1 MQSNPSRSAARSPAA
16 GWVHWL
22 FPSVADLILIA
33 LLISLSC
40 GAFSP
45 RLLGDAG
52 IGWHIRNGEQMFH
65 THAITRIDSFSSTMS
80 GQPWYAWEWL
90 YDLLIAGIHHWMGLN
105 GVVFFT
111 ALVIA
116 MTFAM
121 TFRISLACGAN
132 LFVVVFLLGLSMGA
146 AAIHLFAR
154 PHILSWPLV
163 VIWFQLL
170 RSWEIAA
177 APGKDRSL
185 FWLPVLMLLWVNL
198 HGGFITGFVLLGLFL
213 TSGFI
218 RYSTASERGR
228 RLVAGKRFAHLV
240 KVTAL
245 CSLATFVNPYGYNL
259 HVHIYQYLSNRFLM
273 NHIQE
278 FLSPNFHGVGEQC
291 FAVLLVITI
300 IALAVAREKPRL
312 SELLVILFAAAGGLY
327 ASRNLPV
334 SSLLLTLTVAPIL
347 SFAVAGARANA
358 DLAAWLRNLLS
369 RGESFASRMT
379 RMETS
384 MRGHLWPGAVVLL
397 GLVICLHG
405 GKLGSRRLLDAHFS
419 ATRFPVQATDRIVQ
433 IGLREPVFCPDYWGG
448 YLIYRLYPQD
458 KVVVDDRHDL
468 YGEPFFKNYLKAV
481 LVEPGWE
488 QVLKDDH
495 ANWVLV
501 PAESTLANILRQ
513 TPPWSTVYED
523 RMAVLF
529 HRNAE

>member
-1 MQSNPSRSAARSPAA
+1 VQSNPSRSAARSPAA
-16 GWVHWL
+16 GGVHWL

-52 IGWHIRNGEQMFH
+52 IGWHIRNGEQMFQAR
-65 THAITRIDSFSSTMS
+65 AIPRTDSFSSTMS

-111 ALVIA
+111 AVVIA
-116 MTFAM
+116 MTFAL
-121 TFRISLACGAN
+121 TFRLTLARGAN
-132 LFVVVFLLGLSMGA
+132 LFVVLFLLGLSMGA

-154 PHILSWPLV
+154 PHVLSWPLAL
-163 VIWFQLL
+163 IWFQLL

-185 FWLPVLMLLWVNL
+185 LWLPVLMLFWVNL
-198 HGGFITGFVLLGLFL
+198 HGGFLTGFALLGLFL
-213 TSGFI
+213 TSSFI
-218 RYSTASERGR
+218 RYLTASQRGW
-228 RLVAGKRFAHLV
+228 RLVAGKRFKYLA
-240 KVTAL
+240 KVTLL
-245 CSLATFVNPYGYNL
+245 CLLATFANPYGYKL
-259 HVHIYQYLSNRFLM
+259 HIHVYHYLSNRFLM

-278 FLSPNFHGVGEQC
+278 FLSPNFHGIGEQC
-291 FAVLLVITI
+291 FTVLLVITI

-312 SELLVILFAAAGGLY
+312 SELLVILFAAASGLY

-334 SSLLLTLTVAPIL
+334 SSILLTLTVAPIV

-369 RGESFASRMT
+369 RGESFASRMK

-384 MRGHLWPGAVVLL
+384 MHGHLWPAAAVFL
-397 GLVICLHG
+397 GLWICLHG
-405 GKLGSRRLLDAHFS
+405 GKLGSHQLLEAHFS

-468 YGEPFFKNYLKAV
+468 YGEPYFRNYLKVV

-488 QVLKDDH
+488 QVLKDDR

-513 TPPWSTVYED
+513 TPQWASVYED
-523 RMAVLF
+523 RVAVLF
-529 HRNAE
+529 RRNAE